1 MKPARWPL
9 SISPLYRNKWLRLWR
24 QLLRKEPRVKLT
36 ERQSDALSEL
46 INIAF
51 ARTGAALS
59 ELTGHRVV
67 LNPPAVAVYRTEEL
81 RGALAKFVPGDV
93 ASIHQVF
100 AGPVA
105 GDALLLLNYE
115 GAVQL
120 TDLLIDGHKPSPYL
134 DESAREVL
142 TEVGNILLNACLGM
156 FGNLLNV
163 HVSFSI
169 PRLHLESLDEL
180 VASLLTDGD
189 DLRYSLVVSTA
200 FKVRDSAVSG
210 FLVMALNVASLDRLL
225 HEVDAWEARQGL
237 L

>member
-1 MKPARWPL
+1 M
-9 SISPLYRNKWLRLWR
+9 
-24 QLLRKEPRVKLT
+24 KLT

-67 LNPPAVAVYRTEEL
+67 LNPPEVAVYQAKEL

-105 GDALLLLNYE
+105 GDALLLLNYA
-115 GAVQL
+115 GAVRL
-120 TDLLIDGHKPSPYL
+120 TDLLTDEHHTSNYL

-163 HVSFSI
+163 HVTFSV
-169 PRLHLESLDEL
+169 PRLHLETLDEL
-180 VASLLTDGD
+180 LASLTNGKSDMH
-189 DLRYSLVVSTA
+189 YALVIYTA
-200 FKVRDSAVSG
+200 FQIRDSSVKG
-210 FLVMALNVASLDRLL
+210 FLVIVLSVASLDRLIQ
-225 HEVDAWEARQGL
+225 EVDAWEAQQGR
-237 L
+237 

>member
-1 MKPARWPL
+1 MVL
-9 SISPLYRNKWLRLWR
+9 S
-24 QLLRKEPRVKLT
+24 
-36 ERQSDALSEL
+36 ERRTDALSEL

-59 ELTGHRVV
+59 ELTGQRV
-67 LNPPAVAVYRTEEL
+67 LLSPPAVSMLKTVEL
-81 RGALAKFVPGDV
+81 PVALAKFIPGEA

-105 GDALLLLNYE
+105 GDALLLLNQD
-115 GAVQL
+115 GAREL
-120 TDLLIDGHKPSPYL
+120 TNLLVDEQNPGTYL
-134 DESAREVL
+134 DESSREVL

-163 HVSFSI
+163 HVSFSV
-169 PRLHLESLDEL
+169 PRLHLETLDQL

-189 DLRYSLVVSTA
+189 DRRYSLVVSTA

-210 FLVMALNVASLDRLL
+210 FLVMALNVASVDRLL
-225 HEVDAWEARQGL
+225 HEVDEWEARQG
-237 L
+237 

>member
-1 MKPARWPL
+1 M
-9 SISPLYRNKWLRLWR
+9 
-24 QLLRKEPRVKLT
+24 KLT

-59 ELTGHRVV
+59 ELTGHRVM
-67 LNPPAVAVYRTEEL
+67 LNPPEVAVYQTEEL
-81 RGALAKFVPGDV
+81 RPALAKFVPGEV

-105 GDALLLLNYE
+105 GDALLLLNYA
-115 GAVQL
+115 GAVHL
-120 TDLLIDGHKPSPYL
+120 TDLLTDGNNHSVYL

-163 HVSFSI
+163 HVTFSV
-169 PRLHLESLDEL
+169 PRLHLETLDEL
-180 VASLLTDGD
+180 IESITTGKTDMH
-189 DLRYSLVVSTA
+189 YALVVYTG
-200 FKVRDSAVSG
+200 FQIRDSSVKG
-210 FLVMALNVASLDRLL
+210 FLVIVLSVDSLDRLI
-225 HEVDAWEARQGL
+225 HEVDAWEAQQSK
-237 L
+237 

>member
-1 MKPARWPL
+1 M
-9 SISPLYRNKWLRLWR
+9 
-24 QLLRKEPRVKLT
+24 KLT

-59 ELTGHRVV
+59 ELTGHRVL
-67 LNPPAVAVYRTEEL
+67 LNPPEVAVYRTEEL

-115 GAVQL
+115 GAVHL
-120 TDLLIDGHKPSPYL
+120 TDLLMDEPNPSNFL

-163 HVSFSI
+163 RVTFSV
-169 PRLHLESLDEL
+169 PRLHLETLDQL
-180 VASLLTDGD
+180 IASTTNGKSEMH
-189 DLRYSLVVSTA
+189 YALVVYTA
-200 FKVRDSAVSG
+200 FQIRDSSVKG
-210 FLVMALNVASLDRLL
+210 FLVIVLSIGSLDRLIQ
-225 HEVDAWEARQGL
+225 EVDVWEAKQGK
-237 L
+237 

>member
-1 MKPARWPL
+1 
-9 SISPLYRNKWLRLWR
+9 
-24 QLLRKEPRVKLT
+24 VKLT

-59 ELTGHRVV
+59 ELTGHRVM
-67 LNPPAVAVYRTEEL
+67 LNPPEVAVYRAEEL
-81 RGALAKFVPGDV
+81 RPALAKFVPGDV

-115 GAVQL
+115 GAVHL
-120 TDLLIDGHKPSPYL
+120 TDLLTDETNHSVYL

-163 HVSFSI
+163 HVTFSV
-169 PRLHLESLDEL
+169 PRLHLETLDEL
-180 VASLLTDGD
+180 IESMTRGKTEMHYA
-189 DLRYSLVVSTA
+189 LVIYTA
-200 FKVRDSAVSG
+200 FQIRDSSVRG
-210 FLVMALNVASLDRLL
+210 FLVIVLSVDSLDRLI
-225 HEVDAWEARQGL
+225 HEVDVWEAQQSR
-237 L
+237 

>member
-1 MKPARWPL
+1 
-9 SISPLYRNKWLRLWR
+9 
-24 QLLRKEPRVKLT
+24 VKLT

-59 ELTGHRVV
+59 ELTTHRVV
-67 LNPPAVAVYRTEEL
+67 LEPPEVAVYRTAEL

-100 AGPVA
+100 AGPIA
-105 GDALLLLNYE
+105 GDALLLLNYA
-115 GAVQL
+115 GAVHL
-120 TDLLIDGHKPSPYL
+120 TDLLTDGQSPSNFL

-163 HVSFSI
+163 HVTFSV
-169 PRLHLESLDEL
+169 PRLHLETLDEL
-180 VASLLTDGD
+180 IASMTSDKTEMH
-189 DLRYSLVVSTA
+189 YALVVYTA
-200 FKVRDSAVSG
+200 FQIRDSSVKG
-210 FLVMALNVASLDRLL
+210 FLVIVLSVASLDRLIQ
-225 HEVDAWEARQGL
+225 EVDVWEAQQGR
-237 L
+237 

>member
-1 MKPARWPL
+1 M
-9 SISPLYRNKWLRLWR
+9 
-24 QLLRKEPRVKLT
+24 KLT

-59 ELTGHRVV
+59 ELTGHRVL
-67 LNPPAVAVYRTEEL
+67 LNPPEVAVYRTEEL
-81 RGALAKFVPGDV
+81 RPALAKFVPGDV

-105 GDALLLLNYE
+105 GDALLILNYA

-120 TDLLIDGHKPSPYL
+120 TDLLTDGHQSSVFL

-163 HVSFSI
+163 HVTFSV
-169 PRLHLESLDEL
+169 PRLHLETLDEL
-180 VASLLTDGD
+180 IASTTTNKTEMH
-189 DLRYSLVVSTA
+189 YALVVYTA
-200 FKVRDSAVSG
+200 FQIRDSSVKG
-210 FLVMALNVASLDRLL
+210 FLVIVLSVASLDRLIQ
-225 HEVDAWEARQGL
+225 EVDVWEAQQGK
-237 L
+237 

>member
-1 MKPARWPL
+1 M
-9 SISPLYRNKWLRLWR
+9 
-24 QLLRKEPRVKLT
+24 KLT
-36 ERQSDALSEL
+36 ERQRDALSEL

-59 ELTGHRVV
+59 ELTGHRV
-67 LNPPAVAVYRTEEL
+67 LLEPPEVAIYRTEEL

-120 TDLLIDGHKPSPYL
+120 TDLLTDGHKPSAFL

-163 HVSFSI
+163 HVTFSV
-169 PRLHLESLDEL
+169 PRLHLETLDEL
-180 VASLLTDGD
+180 IESTTTDKGEMH
-189 DLRYSLVVSTA
+189 YALVVYTA
-200 FKVRDSAVSG
+200 FQIRDSSVKG
-210 FLVMALNVASLDRLL
+210 FLVIVLSVASLDRLIQ
-225 HEVDAWEARQGL
+225 EVDVWEAQQGR
-237 L
+237 

>member
-1 MKPARWPL
+1 
-9 SISPLYRNKWLRLWR
+9 
-24 QLLRKEPRVKLT
+24 VKLT
-36 ERQSDALSEL
+36 EQQSDALSEL

-67 LNPPAVAVYRTEEL
+67 LNPPAVAIYRTEEL

-105 GDALLLLNYE
+105 GDALLLLNYD
-115 GAVQL
+115 GAVHL
-120 TDLLIDGHKPSPYL
+120 TDLLTDGPTPSHHL

-163 HVSFSI
+163 HVTFSV
-169 PRLHLESLDEL
+169 PRLHLETLDEL
-180 VASLLTDGD
+180 LESITRGKTELHYA
-189 DLRYSLVVSTA
+189 LVVYTA
-200 FKVRDSAVSG
+200 FHVRDSSVRG
-210 FLVMALNVASLDRLL
+210 FLVIVLSVASLDRLIQ
-225 HEVDAWEARQGL
+225 EVDAWEAQQGR
-237 L
+237 

>member
-1 MKPARWPL
+1 M
-9 SISPLYRNKWLRLWR
+9 
-24 QLLRKEPRVKLT
+24 KLT

-51 ARTGAALS
+51 ARTGTALS

-67 LNPPAVAVYRTEEL
+67 LNPPEVAVYLTSESRE
-81 RGALAKFVPGDV
+81 ALAKFVPGDV

-100 AGPVA
+100 AGPIA
-105 GDALLLLNYE
+105 GDALLLLNYK

-120 TDLLIDGHKPSPYL
+120 TDLLTDEERPSNHL

-163 HVSFSI
+163 RVTFSV
-169 PRLHLESLDEL
+169 PRLHLETL
-180 VASLLTDGD
+180 D
-189 DLRYSLVVSTA
+189 DLIASIVTDKTEMQYALVIYTA
-200 FKVRDSAVSG
+200 FQIRDSSVKG
-210 FLVMALNVASLDRLL
+210 FLVIVLSVTSLDRLIQ
-225 HEVDAWEARQGL
+225 EVDAWEAKQGN
-237 L
+237 

>member
-1 MKPARWPL
+1 
-9 SISPLYRNKWLRLWR
+9 
-24 QLLRKEPRVKLT
+24 VKLT
-36 ERQSDALSEL
+36 ERQRDALSEL

-59 ELTGHRVV
+59 ELTGHRV
-67 LNPPAVAVYRTEEL
+67 LLDAPEVAVYRTAEL

-105 GDALLLLNYE
+105 GDALLLLNYA

-120 TDLLIDGHKPSPYL
+120 TDLLTDEQQPSNFL

-163 HVSFSI
+163 HVTFSV
-169 PRLHLESLDEL
+169 PRLHLETLDEL
-180 VASLLTDGD
+180 IASTTSDKPD
-189 DLRYSLVVSTA
+189 MHYALVIYTGLKLPNA
-200 FKVRDSAVSG
+200 FGVNRVG
-210 FLVMALNVASLDRLL
+210 ERFGLNFSCERT
-225 HEVDAWEARQGL
+225 WRI
-237 L
+237 

>member
-1 MKPARWPL
+1 
-9 SISPLYRNKWLRLWR
+9 
-24 QLLRKEPRVKLT
+24 VKLT

-59 ELTGHRVV
+59 ELTGHRV
-67 LNPPAVAVYRTEEL
+67 LLDPPEVAVYRTEQL
-81 RGALAKFVPGDV
+81 SGALAKFVPGDV

-100 AGPVA
+100 GGPVA
-105 GDALLLLNYE
+105 GDALLLLNYA

-120 TDLLIDGHKPSPYL
+120 TDLLTDEHTVSNYL

-163 HVSFSI
+163 HVTFSV
-169 PRLHLESLDEL
+169 PRLHLETLEEL
-180 VASLLTDGD
+180 IASTTTDKKEMH
-189 DLRYSLVVSTA
+189 YALVVYTA
-200 FKVRDSAVSG
+200 FQIRDSSVKG
-210 FLVMALNVASLDRLL
+210 FLVIVLSVGSLDRLI
-225 HEVDAWEARQGL
+225 HEVDAWEAQQGR
-237 L
+237 

>member
-1 MKPARWPL
+1 
-9 SISPLYRNKWLRLWR
+9 
-24 QLLRKEPRVKLT
+24 VKLT
-36 ERQSDALSEL
+36 ERQRDALSEL

-59 ELTGHRVV
+59 ELTGHRV
-67 LNPPAVAVYRTEEL
+67 LLDPPEVAVYRTEEL
-81 RGALAKFVPGDV
+81 TGALAKFVPGDV

-105 GDALLLLNYE
+105 GDALLLLNYA

-120 TDLLIDGHKPSPYL
+120 TDLLTDEHKASNHL

-163 HVSFSI
+163 HVTFSV
-169 PRLHLESLDEL
+169 PRLHLETLEEL
-180 VASLLTDGD
+180 IASTTTDKTEMH
-189 DLRYSLVVSTA
+189 YALVVYTA
-200 FKVRDSAVSG
+200 FQIRDSSVKG
-210 FLVMALNVASLDRLL
+210 FLVIVLSVASLDRLIQ
-225 HEVDAWEARQGL
+225 EVDVWEAQQGR
-237 L
+237 

>member
-1 MKPARWPL
+1 M
-9 SISPLYRNKWLRLWR
+9 
-24 QLLRKEPRVKLT
+24 KLT

-59 ELTGHRVV
+59 ELTGHRV
-67 LNPPAVAVYRTEEL
+67 LLDPPEVAVYRTEQL
-81 RGALAKFVPGDV
+81 SGALAKFVPGDV

-105 GDALLLLNYE
+105 GDALLLLNYA

-120 TDLLIDGHKPSPYL
+120 TDLLTDEQKRSNYL

-163 HVSFSI
+163 HVTFSV
-169 PRLHLESLDEL
+169 PRLHLETLDEL
-180 VASLLTDGD
+180 IASTTTDKTEMH
-189 DLRYSLVVSTA
+189 YALVVYTA
-200 FKVRDSAVSG
+200 FQVRDSSVKG
-210 FLVMALNVASLDRLL
+210 FLVIVLSVGSLDRLIQ
-225 HEVDAWEARQGL
+225 EVDAWEAQQGK
-237 L
+237 